1 MDLQGRADL
10 KRLLTETGKQH
21 VGAYIVAFALL
32 GIVSATTAM
41 TAWLMKDVVNKVFI
55 LRSHDAL
62 IAVSASVFI
71 IYLVRGL
78 ASFGQS
84 VLFARI
90 GNRIVADGQRALVK
104 KLLSEDL
111 GTILSH
117 TSSELIQKQVMAA
130 EAARSILQLLV
141 TVIGRDFLTLASLLI
156 VMWVQDRIVTSL
168 VFVGL
173 AGAAIFVGRL
183 GKRVHKVAKK
193 QVTIGVSLA
202 DQLRQ
207 AIQGFRVVK
216 AFGIEARMGEHLG
229 ETIEAQ
235 RKNNDKAQIVH
246 ARTQPLVETMAGVAV
261 ALVILYGGWRVMSN
275 MGTPGAFFSFIT
287 ALLLAYDPA
296 RRLASAQVQLN
307 AQLVGLRML
316 FETLDRPVDHE
327 DRPDARPLA
336 LDQGAIT
343 LHGVTFAYPEHAPV
357 LNGLDLAFEP
367 GKTTALV
374 GGSGS
379 GKSTILSLIL
389 RFWRPQ
395 SGHITL
401 DGQEI
406 GSLTAAS
413 LRAAIAYVGQDS
425 YLFDGTI
432 RENILI
438 GRPGADEGAVIAA
451 ATAAQAHD
459 FISELPLGYET
470 PVGELAARLSGGQ
483 KQRIAIARAFLRDA
497 PILLLDEP
505 TAALDAQSEEALRG
519 TLMELAKGRTTVM
532 IAHRLASIQGADRI
546 CVLEGGRIAE
556 AGAHAELIA
565 QQGLY
570 ARLYRLQSGEV
581 DA

>member
-1 MDLQGRADL
+1 
-10 KRLLTETGKQH
+10 
-21 VGAYIVAFALL
+21 VAFALL

-55 LRSHDAL
+55 LRSQEAL

-71 IYLVRGL
+71 IYLVRGV

-183 GKRVHKVAKK
+183 GKRVHKVAKR

-216 AFGIEARMGEHLG
+216 AFGIEARMSDHLG

-261 ALVILYGGWRVMSN
+261 SLVILYGGWRVMSN
-275 MGTPGAFFSFIT
+275 LGTPGAFFSFIT

-316 FETLDRPVDHE
+316 YETLDRPVDHE

-336 LDQGAIT
+336 LGTGAIA
-343 LHGVTFAYPEHAPV
+343 LEGVTFGYPDHAPV
-357 LNGLDLAFEP
+357 LNGLNLTFEP

-395 SGHITL
+395 QGQITL

-406 GSLTAAS
+406 GGLTAAS

-438 GRPGADEGAVIAA
+438 GRSGADEAAVIAA
-451 ATAAQAHD
+451 ARAAQAHD

-505 TAALDAQSEEALRG
+505 TAALDAQSEEALRT
-519 TLMELAKGRTTVM
+519 TLMALAKGRTTVM

-556 AGAHAELIA
+556 AGSHAELIA
-565 QQGLY
+565 RNGLY

>member
-21 VGAYIVAFALL
+21 VTAYIAAFALL
-32 GIVSATTAM
+32 GVVSATTAM

-55 LRSHDAL
+55 LRSQEAL

-130 EAARSILQLLV
+130 EAARQILQLLV

-173 AGAAIFVGRL
+173 AAAAIFVGRL
-183 GKRVHKVAKK
+183 GKRVHKVARK
-193 QVTIGVSLA
+193 QVTLGVSLA

-216 AFGIEARMGEHLG
+216 AFGIEGLMGERLG

-261 ALVILYGGWRVMSN
+261 GLVILYGGWRVMSGL
-275 MGTPGAFFSFIT
+275 GTPGAFFSFIT

-316 FETLDRPVDHE
+316 YDTLDRPVDHE

-336 LDQGAIT
+336 LGTGTIA
-343 LHGVTFAYPEHAPV
+343 LEGVTFAYPAHSPV
-357 LNGLDLAFEP
+357 LTNLNLTFEP

-395 SGHITL
+395 HGQITL

-406 GSLTAAS
+406 GGLTAAS
-413 LRAAIAYVGQDS
+413 LRSAIAYVGQDS

-438 GRPGADEGAVIAA
+438 GRPEANEADLIAA
-451 ATAAQAHD
+451 AKAAQAHD

-470 PVGELAARLSGGQ
+470 PVGELASRLSGGQ

-519 TLMELAKGRTTVM
+519 TLMALAKGRTTVM

-556 AGAHAELIA
+556 IGSHAELMG
-565 QQGLY
+565 QGGLY

>member
-21 VGAYIVAFALL
+21 VTAYIVAFALL

-55 LRSHDAL
+55 LRSQEAL

-71 IYLVRGL
+71 IYLVRGV

-183 GKRVHKVAKK
+183 GKRVHKVAKR

-216 AFGIEARMGEHLG
+216 AFGIEARMSDHLG

-261 ALVILYGGWRVMSN
+261 SLVILYGGWRVMSN
-275 MGTPGAFFSFIT
+275 LGTPGAFFSFIT

-316 FETLDRPVDHE
+316 YETLDRPVDHE

-336 LDQGAIT
+336 LGTGAIA
-343 LHGVTFAYPEHAPV
+343 LEGVTFGYPDHAPV
-357 LNGLDLAFEP
+357 LNGLNLTFEP

-395 SGHITL
+395 QGQITL

-406 GSLTAAS
+406 GGLTAAS

-438 GRPGADEGAVIAA
+438 GRSGADEAAVIAA
-451 ATAAQAHD
+451 ARAAQAHD

-505 TAALDAQSEEALRG
+505 TAALDAQSEEALRT
-519 TLMELAKGRTTVM
+519 TLMALAKGRTTVM

-556 AGAHAELIA
+556 AGSHAELIA
-565 QQGLY
+565 RNGLY

>member
-1 MDLQGRADL
+1 MDFQGRADL
-10 KRLLTETGKQH
+10 KRLLVETGKPH
-21 VGAYIVAFALL
+21 VMAYVIAFALL

-55 LRSHDAL
+55 LRSQEAL
-62 IAVSASVFI
+62 IAVSASIFI
-71 IYLVRGL
+71 IYIARGA

-90 GNRIVADGQRALVK
+90 GNRIVADGQRQLVR

-130 EAARSILQLLV
+130 EAARAILQLLV
-141 TVIGRDFLTLASLLI
+141 TVIGRDFLTLLSLLI

-173 AGAAIFVGRL
+173 AAAAILVGRL

-216 AFGIEARMGEHLG
+216 AFGIEDTMGKRLG

-246 ARTQPLVETMAGVAV
+246 ARTQPLVETFAGVAV

-275 MGTPGAFFSFIT
+275 LGTPGAFFSFIT

-296 RRLASAQVQLN
+296 RRLAAAQVQLN

-316 FETLDRPVDHE
+316 YDTLDRPTEHE
-327 DRPDARPLA
+327 DLDDARPLA
-336 LDQGAIT
+336 LGTGAIE
-343 LHGVTFAYPEHAPV
+343 LHGVSFAYPGHTPV
-357 LNGLDLAFEP
+357 LEGLNLAFEP

-395 SGHITL
+395 AGLITL

-406 GSLTAAS
+406 GGLTARS
-413 LRAAIAYVGQDS
+413 LRSAIAYVGQDS

-438 GRPGADEGAVIAA
+438 GRPEADEAAVIAA
-451 ATAAQAHD
+451 ARHAQAHD
-459 FISELPLGYET
+459 FISELPLGYDT

-519 TLMELAKGRTTVM
+519 TLMDLAKGRTAVM

-546 CVLEGGRIAE
+546 CVLEAGRIIE
-556 AGAHAELIA
+556 SGSHAELIA
-565 QQGLY
+565 KNGLY